1 VSVGILL
8 GFEQFTSG
16 FPRKL
21 ESRRYFVNVRRLMIL
36 FVAGLGLNAYAQ
48 IACTGEKSKVPVYK
62 NVVIVVEENQ
72 SFEDVIRKDSK
83 MPYLNELAAR
93 GGLAHRYY
101 ANTHP
106 SMNDYFILTAGRR
119 GTSLPYG
126 LADTF
131 GGIVSGDNVASILT
145 RHDKSWKAY
154 AENLPRTGY
163 VEDGGDPHGLY
174 VKRHN
179 PFAYLKSVVEPA
191 SGLSQR
197 ENIVPFKQFA
207 ADVKDNKLP
216 NYSFVVPNLVNDAHD
231 NPKTRRLAR
240 CGDEESL
247 QVADDWL
254 KKNIKPLLDSESFQK
269 DGLLII
275 VFDEACDT
283 GSKKDGSLSPKQS
296 GGGGG
301 HIAGVLVGAHLP
313 ETGCVSD
320 TIFHHESILRLSLR
334 ALGVEEFPGAAATAP
349 DLGEFFVAEH

>member
-1 VSVGILL
+1 M
-8 GFEQFTSG
+8 
-16 FPRKL
+16 
-21 ESRRYFVNVRRLMIL
+21 NVRRVMIL

-48 IACTGEKSKVPVYK
+48 IACTGEKSKIPVYK

-207 ADVKDNKLP
+207 ADLKDNKLP

-231 NPKTRRLAR
+231 NPKTRGGSA

-269 DGLLII
+269 DGLLMI
-275 VFDEACDT
+275 VFDEACDK
-283 GSKKDGSLSPKQS
+283 GSKKDGSLGPKQS

>member
-16 FPRKL
+16 LPRKL
-21 ESRRYFVNVRRLMIL
+21 EARRYFVNVRCLMIL
-36 FVAGLGLNAYAQ
+36 FVAGLGLNAHAQ
-48 IACTGEKSKVPVYK
+48 IACTGEKSKIPVFK

-106 SMNDYFILTAGRR
+106 SINDYFILTAGRR
-119 GTSLPYG
+119 GTSLPYA

-131 GGIVSGDNVASILT
+131 GGIVKGDNVASILT

-216 NYSFVVPNLVNDAHD
+216 NYSFVVPNLVNDGHD

-275 VFDEACDT
+275 VFDEACDQ
-283 GSKKDGSLSPKQS
+283 GSKKDGSIGPKKS
-296 GGGGG
+296 SGGGG
-301 HIAGVLVGAHLP
+301 HIAGVLVGAHLA